1 MTIHPVLFVTRQIS
15 KKVEYLQQT
24 ERDIKNAR
32 GEIESAFQMLRQ
44 REAEI
49 VDAAKYAENQKLS
62 IKMLEDTMLQ
72 KRVTASGLLR
82 EASRKQSEA
91 AKLSMANPPT
101 TPPQAEK
108 IVPPLPS
115 PHSVASSSPPIPRY
129 DYEMIDVDIGK
140 VQEELAKA
148 KRVMQRA
155 RGDLSTA
162 SSLKIETQSFL
173 LAERDFFDRINKSR

>member
-1 MTIHPVLFVTRQIS
+1 
-15 KKVEYLQQT
+15 
-24 ERDIKNAR
+24 
-32 GEIESAFQMLRQ
+32 MLRQ

-49 VDAAKYAENQKLS
+49 VDAAKYTENQKLS
-62 IKMLEDTMLQ
+62 IKMLEDAMLQ

-91 AKLSMANPPT
+91 AKLSIVHPPT
-101 TPPQAEK
+101 SPSQTEK
-108 IVPPLPS
+108 TVPPLPS
-115 PHSVASSSPPIPRY
+115 PQSVASSSPPMPRY
-129 DYEMIDVDIGK
+129 AYELTGVDIGNM
-140 VQEELAKA
+140 QEELAKA